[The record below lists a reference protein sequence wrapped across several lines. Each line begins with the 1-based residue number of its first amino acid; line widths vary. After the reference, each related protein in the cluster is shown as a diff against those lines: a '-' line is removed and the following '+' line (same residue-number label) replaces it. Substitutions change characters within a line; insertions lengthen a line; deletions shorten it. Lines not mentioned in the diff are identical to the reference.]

1 MDVGNF
7 ITGLRM
13 SVGLTLGRKTGNVAK
28 HILMFSIT
36 TAGVEESDAAAL
48 LLETTSIDIQVI
60 TSSVISDD
68 DRWQQGTCCV
78 VLGEAILHS
87 GS

>member
-1 MDVGNF
+1 MGRE
-7 ITGLRM
+7 TG
-13 SVGLTLGRKTGNVAK
+13 KVAR

-78 VLGEAILHS
+78 VLGEAMLKLRLLTKEL
-87 GS
+87 